1 LASAAASASDR
12 RSDAPDRADVLIVGA
27 GIAGSSLAFELAS
40 RASVVL
46 LEREAQP
53 GYHST
58 GRSAAMLTETYGSAL
73 VRSLARAS
81 RPFLESPP
89 PDFADQPLLT
99 PRGMLHIARADQR
112 AALDE
117 AERAAR
123 SLVPALRRL
132 DAAGVRELVP
142 LVSAAYV
149 DGGLLE
155 PDARAIDVALLHQ
168 GYLRGLPRRGGRLV
182 TDAAVTAVRAR
193 RGGWEI
199 ATTAGTF
206 RGEILV
212 DAAGAWADQVAALAG
227 VAPLGLVP
235 KRRTAVLLDPPVG
248 LDPAAWPMVIDVE
261 ERFYVKPEAG
271 QLLVSPADETEVAP
285 ADVQPEELDVAIAI
299 DRYETLSGQRNPR
312 LRRRWA
318 GLRSFVADD
327 NPVVGRDPT
336 APGFVWLAGQ
346 GGFGIM
352 TAPALA
358 RIAAA
363 LILSDRMPPGIACEP
378 AEVGVGRLR
387 AR

>member
-1 LASAAASASDR
+1 LASAAASASER
-12 RSDAPDRADVLIVGA
+12 QPDAPDRADVLIVGA
-27 GIAGSSLAFELAS
+27 GIAGSSLAFELAD

-73 VRSLARAS
+73 VRRLARAS
-81 RPFLESPP
+81 RPFLERPP
-89 PDFADQPLLT
+89 PEFADQPLLS
-99 PRGMLHIARADQR
+99 PRGMLHVARADQR
-112 AALDE
+112 AALDR
-117 AERAAR
+117 AERAAA

-132 DAAGVRELVP
+132 DAAGVRELAP

-155 PDARAIDVALLHQ
+155 PEARAIDVALLHQ
-168 GYLRGLPRRGGRLV
+168 GYLRGLRRRGGRLI
-182 TDAAVTAVRAR
+182 TDAAVTAIRVAP
-193 RGGWEI
+193 GGWEV
-199 ATTAGTF
+199 ATTAGAC
-206 RGEILV
+206 RAEILV
-212 DAAGAWADQVAALAG
+212 DAAGAWADRLAELAG
-227 VAPLGLVP
+227 VAPLGLVA
-235 KRRTAVLLDPPVG
+235 KRRTAILLDPPAG

-271 QLLVSPADETEVAP
+271 QLLVSPADETPVAP
-285 ADVQPEELDVAIAI
+285 ADVQPEELDVAVAI

-318 GLRSFVADD
+318 GLRSFVADHD
-327 NPVVGRDPT
+327 PVVGRDPA

-363 LILSDRMPPGIACEP
+363 LILSGRMPAEIACEP
-378 AEVGVGRLR
+378 AEIGPGRLR
-387 AR
+387 AG